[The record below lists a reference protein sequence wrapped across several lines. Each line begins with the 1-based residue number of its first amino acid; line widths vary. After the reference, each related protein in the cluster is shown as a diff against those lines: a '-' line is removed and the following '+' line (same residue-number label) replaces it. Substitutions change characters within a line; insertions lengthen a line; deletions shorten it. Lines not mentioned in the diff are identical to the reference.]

1 MTTQLPIPK
10 EQLQKIIETAD
21 EIITVNDGTNEDIS
35 KNDTNKIIALYDH
48 LNDDLAPPA
57 VVKELA
63 RALLAAYEQEPVAKV
78 VSKFGDPEAFG
89 ERELEVL
96 VDIQKMP
103 YNTPFFTRPAPSI
116 PAAPDDTR
124 RMDWLVSKTVNVRE
138 PLVYGS
144 HDLFWSQTI
153 SDDWEEEHKTTLR
166 EQIDAAMLNG
176 GKS

>member
-63 RALLAAYEQEPVAKV
+63 RALLAAYEQEPVAFIAYYESGAIHGVCQSDDTVKMEWL
-78 VSKFGDPEAFG
+78 KRGFN
-89 ERELEVL
+89 VL
-96 VDIQKMP
+96 P
-103 YNTPFFTRPAPSI
+103 LYTHPAPSI
-116 PAAPDDTR
+116 PAVPVGDRADFETFVRSIPNGCNELAVDAAGFYKN
-124 RMDWLVSKTVNVRE
+124 SKVHYMFAAWNACR
-138 PLVYGS
+138 
-144 HDLFWSQTI
+144 
-153 SDDWEEEHKTTLR
+153 
-166 EQIDAAMLNG
+166 AAMLNG